1 MSGEKIISDFV
12 KTLPGKPGVYR
23 MMNKD
28 GDVLYVGKARNLK
41 KRVTS
46 YTTMKKHPVRLQ
58 RMIFETTAMEFITT
72 HTEAE
77 ALLLEAELIK
87 KLKPRY
93 NILLRD
99 DKTFPYI
106 MVTTDHDYP
115 QLTKHRGA
123 RDKKCCFYGPFASV
137 GAVNRTLTIL
147 QKAFMLRNCSNHVF
161 ENRTRPC
168 LQYQIKRCTAPCVDF
183 VSKTEYQDQVKQ
195 AMQFLSGE
203 SREIQDR
210 FATLMEEAS
219 ADLNFEKAARYRDR
233 IRALARVQAEQNLH
247 GNEIGNADVIAIAS
261 EGATSC
267 IEIFFYRGGQS
278 YGNRA
283 YFPRHEKTDAP
294 EEILGAFVAQFY
306 SNKPA
311 PRDIYLS
318 QEIPEQELIGH
329 ALSTQNDAAVS
340 IHVPERGR
348 KKQIV
353 KHVHDNAKQA
363 LKRKMGSTMA
373 QSKLM
378 SQIAEVFDLAAPP
391 ERIEIYDNSH
401 IQGAH
406 PIGAMVVATPDGF
419 AKNHYRKFNI
429 KNEDIWGDDFAMMKE
444 VFSRRFG
451 RAMQEDPDRTSGTWP
466 DLVLIDGGLG
476 QLNAVREV
484 MSELGLDDIPLV
496 AIAKGPDRNAGRER
510 FFMPDKPP
518 FTLPHNDP
526 AMYFLQRLRDESHRF
541 VIGSHRARRN
551 KATLR
556 SEINEIPGIGPARKK
571 ALLAHF
577 GSIRGVKRAGI
588 QDLMKVE
595 GISEKTAKIIYDTFH
610 E

>member
-1 MSGEKIISDFV
+1 
-12 KTLPGKPGVYR
+12 
-23 MMNKD
+23 
-28 GDVLYVGKARNLK
+28 
-41 KRVTS
+41 
-46 YTTMKKHPVRLQ
+46 
-58 RMIFETTAMEFITT
+58 
-72 HTEAE
+72 
-77 ALLLEAELIK
+77 
-87 KLKPRY
+87 
-93 NILLRD
+93 
-99 DKTFPYI
+99 
-106 MVTTDHDYP
+106 
-115 QLTKHRGA
+115 
-123 RDKKCCFYGPFASV
+123 
-137 GAVNRTLTIL
+137 
-147 QKAFMLRNCSNHVF
+147 
-161 ENRTRPC
+161 
-168 LQYQIKRCTAPCVDF
+168 
-183 VSKTEYQDQVKQ
+183 
-195 AMQFLSGE
+195 MQFLSGE

-233 IRALARVQAEQNLH
+233 ISALARVQAEQNLH

-466 DLVLIDGGLG
+466 D
-476 QLNAVREV
+476 
-484 MSELGLDDIPLV
+484 
-496 AIAKGPDRNAGRER
+496 
-510 FFMPDKPP
+510 
-518 FTLPHNDP
+518 
-526 AMYFLQRLRDESHRF
+526 
-541 VIGSHRARRN
+541 
-551 KATLR
+551 
-556 SEINEIPGIGPARKK
+556 
-571 ALLAHF
+571 
-577 GSIRGVKRAGI
+577 
-588 QDLMKVE
+588 
-595 GISEKTAKIIYDTFH
+595 
-610 E
+610 

>member
-147 QKAFMLRNCSNHVF
+147 QKAFMLRNCSDHVF

-318 QEIPEQELIGH
+318 QEIPEQELIGQ
-329 ALSTQNDAAVS
+329 ALSTQNDATVN

-378 SQIAEVFDLAAPP
+378 SQIAEVFELAAPP

-429 KNEDIWGDDFAMMKE
+429 KNEDIWGDDFAMMQE
-444 VFSRRFG
+444 VFTRRFG

-476 QLNAVREV
+476 QLNAVRAV

-510 FFMPDKPP
+510 FFMPDKAP

-541 VIGSHRARRN
+541 VIGSHRARRK

-556 SEINEIPGIGPARKK
+556 SEINEIPGVGPARKK